1 MLLYIWDCESF
12 NGIPGGVWFLKMDIL
27 NRWGTKFF
35 WKSPKKVTFYIYI
48 YLILGEKNHLI
59 FKTFYYFIEMNKQ
72 KLCEK
77 CFGKENILLYFCCGC
92 GGINYTQSID
102 IKARM

>member
-1 MLLYIWDCESF
+1 MGYEI
-12 NGIPGGVWFLKMDIL
+12 FLEK
-27 NRWGTKFF
+27 
-35 WKSPKKVTFYIYI
+35 PKKINFLYIYI

-77 CFGKENILLYFCCGC
+77 CFGKKYILCYSCCGC
-92 GGINYTQSID
+92 GGISYTQSID